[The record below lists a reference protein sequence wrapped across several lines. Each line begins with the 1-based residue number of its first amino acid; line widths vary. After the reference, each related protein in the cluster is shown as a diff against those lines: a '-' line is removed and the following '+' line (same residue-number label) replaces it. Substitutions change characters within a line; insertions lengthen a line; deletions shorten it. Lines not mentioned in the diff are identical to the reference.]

1 MKIEAQEEQPDAARW
16 RLLRDLGVLQVKL
29 LVDGLRDLILVPAS
43 LVAGIISIVQSEDGK
58 PGPQFYRLLA
68 WGKESE
74 IWINLFGA
82 ASNSPEEI
90 EPPSGFG
97 AKDIDDIVG
106 RLETFVVDEVKRGG
120 VTTQAKERLDKILNA
135 MQRNKGGDKSED

>member
-1 MKIEAQEEQPDAARW
+1 MKTEAQKEQPDAARW
-16 RLLRDLGVLQVKL
+16 QLLRDLGVLQVKL

-43 LVAGIISIVQSEDGK
+43 LVAGIISIVQSVDGK

-74 IWINLFGA
+74 VWINLFGA
-82 ASNSPEEI
+82 VSNSPEKI
-90 EPPSGFG
+90 EQPSGFG
-97 AKDIDDIVG
+97 EQDIDDIVG

-135 MQRNKGGDKSED
+135 MQRNKGGDKSGD

>member
-1 MKIEAQEEQPDAARW
+1 MNIAAPKEQPDAARW
-16 RLLRDLGVLQVKL
+16 QLLRDLGVLQVKL
-29 LVDGLRDLILVPAS
+29 LVDGLRDIILVPAS
-43 LVAGIISIVQSEDGK
+43 LIAGIISIVQSVDDK
-58 PGPQFYRLLA
+58 PGPQFYQLLA

-82 ASNSPEEI
+82 VSNSPEKI
-90 EPPSGFG
+90 EQPPGFG
-97 AKDIDDIVG
+97 AQDIDDIVG

-135 MQRNKGGDKSED
+135 MQRNKGGDKSGD

>member
-1 MKIEAQEEQPDAARW
+1 MNIAAPKEQPGTARW

-43 LVAGIISIVQSEDGK
+43 LVAGIISIVQSVDGK

-82 ASNSPEEI
+82 VSNSPEKI
-90 EPPSGFG
+90 EQPSGFG
-97 AKDIDDIVG
+97 AQDIDDIVG

-135 MQRNKGGDKSED
+135 MQRNKGGDKSGD

>member
-1 MKIEAQEEQPDAARW
+1 MNIAAPKEQPGTVRW

-43 LVAGIISIVQSEDGK
+43 LVAGIISIVQSVDGK

-82 ASNSPEEI
+82 VSNSPEEI
-90 EPPSGFG
+90 EQPSGFG
-97 AKDIDDIVG
+97 AQDIDDIVG

-135 MQRNKGGDKSED
+135 MQRNKGGDKSGD